1 MTVDEMRLAV
11 TLWSKEYQ
19 LTSCYGVEAS
29 IKTNNQQDQITRA
42 LRVAELLYQACAY
55 DNMDEISTERMNHA
69 MKLWENLVKQKT
81 TQDS

>member
-1 MTVDEMRLAV
+1 MTIEEMRLAI

-19 LTSCYGVEAS
+19 LTSCYGAEAARN
-29 IKTNNQQDQITRA
+29 TNNQQHQIAQA
-42 LRVAELLYQACAY
+42 LQIAELLYQACAY

-81 TQDS
+81 TQES